1 MLSSLVLNATYEP
14 MSIVS
19 GLRAVNL
26 ILSEKAVSVDDS
38 KKLIRSQHVQMPL
51 PHVVK
56 LNYYVKR
63 AHQNSTV
70 PFSRRGVLVRDNFQ
84 CVYCGRKA
92 ETIDHVVPKSAPHY
106 GANSYEN
113 CVASCFTC
121 NSKKGNKTLKEAG
134 YVLRVKPAAPSFY
147 SSFLLKAGVG
157 SESYHAWSEYVFM
170 FQPALKETFPAFSA
184 QQLVTQ
190 QH

>member
-1 MLSSLVLNATYEP
+1 MLSTLVLNATYEP
-14 MSIVS
+14 MSIVN
-19 GLRAVNL
+19 GYRAVNL
-26 ILSEKAVSVDDS
+26 ILKERAVSVDDS
-38 KKLIRSQHVQMPL
+38 SRLIRSQNIEMFL

-56 LNYYVKR
+56 LNYFVKK
-63 AHQNSTV
+63 AHQHSLV
-70 PFSRRGVLVRDNFQ
+70 PFSRRGVLVRDNFE

-92 ETIDHVVPKSAPHY
+92 ETIDHVIPKSSPYY

-113 CVASCFTC
+113 CVASCFPC

-134 YVLRVKPAAPSFY
+134 YVLGKKPEAPSFY

-170 FQPALKETFPAFSA
+170 FQPSLKETFKAN
-184 QQLVTQ
+184 
-190 QH
+190 

>member
-1 MLSSLVLNATYEP
+1 MLSTLVLNATYEP
-14 MSIVS
+14 MSIVN
-19 GLRAVNL
+19 GFRAVNL

-38 KKLIRSQHVQMPL
+38 SRLIRSQNIEMFL

-56 LNYYVKR
+56 LNYFVKK
-63 AHQNSTV
+63 AHQHSLV
-70 PFSRRGVLVRDNFQ
+70 PFSRRGVLVRDNFE

-92 ETIDHVVPKSAPHY
+92 ETIDHVIPKSAPHY

-113 CVASCFTC
+113 CVASCFPC

-134 YVLRVKPAAPSFY
+134 YVLHKKPEAPSFY

-157 SESYHAWSEYVFM
+157 SESYQAWSEYVFM
-170 FQPALKETFPAFSA
+170 FQPALKETFKV
-184 QQLVTQ
+184 L
-190 QH
+190 

>member
-1 MLSSLVLNATYEP
+1 MLSTLVLNATYEP

-19 GLRAVNL
+19 GFRGVNL
-26 ILSEKAVSVDDS
+26 ILLNKAVSVDDS
-38 KKLIRSQHVQMPL
+38 SKMVRSQNIEMFL

-63 AHQNSTV
+63 AHQHSQV
-70 PFSRRGVLVRDNFQ
+70 PFSRRGVLVRDNFE

-106 GANSYEN
+106 GGNSYEN
-113 CVASCFTC
+113 CVAACFNC
-121 NSKKGNKTLKEAG
+121 NSKKGSRTLKEAG
-134 YVLRVKPAAPSFY
+134 YVLRRKPEAPSFY

-157 SESYHAWSEYVFM
+157 SESYHSWSEYVFM
-170 FQPALKETFPAFSA
+170 FQPSLKEIFD
-184 QQLVTQ
+184 
-190 QH
+190 

>member
-1 MLSSLVLNATYEP
+1 MLSTLVLNATYEP
-14 MSIVS
+14 MSIVN
-19 GLRAVNL
+19 GFRAVNL

-38 KKLIRSQHVQMPL
+38 SRLIRSQNIEIFL

-56 LNYYVKR
+56 LNYFVKK
-63 AHQNSTV
+63 AHQHSLV
-70 PFSRRGVLVRDNFQ
+70 PFSRRGVLVRDNFE

-92 ETIDHVVPKSAPHY
+92 ETIDHVIPKSAPHY

-113 CVASCFTC
+113 CVASCFPC

-134 YVLRVKPAAPSFY
+134 YVLGKKPEAPSFY

-157 SESYHAWSEYVFM
+157 SESYQAWSEYVFM
-170 FQPALKETFPAFSA
+170 FQPALKETFKV
-184 QQLVTQ
+184 L
-190 QH
+190 